1 LSGIKSALSLISMIL
16 PRYQQAYQ
24 KLEQLFQ
31 QLQMKT
37 AVETVTSA
45 DLKSELS
52 EIQQIQ
58 QQVAAFQL
66 EPSDQETIDFD
77 FQAQF
82 QPIQTEVTKQL
93 RLLETDLLFL
103 QTARQPAKAQHYK
116 QRIADRLTLL
126 QRYCAAILAL

>member
-1 LSGIKSALSLISMIL
+1 MTLSS
-16 PRYQQAYQ
+16 YQRAYQ

-31 QLQMKT
+31 QLQVKT
-37 AVETVTSA
+37 TDETVTSA
-45 DLKSELS
+45 DLKSELI
-52 EIQQIQ
+52 EIQRIQ
-58 QQVAAFQL
+58 QQIMAFQL
-66 EPSDQETIDFD
+66 EPSDQDTEQGVAN

-103 QTARQPAKAQHYK
+103 QTARQPAKAQQHK
-116 QRIADRLTLL
+116 QQIAERLALL